1 VYASS
6 CTALC
11 AASLHG
17 NVGLAISLR
26 TRAEKKKKK
35 VQKTTGKTQAWN
47 KGEGEMAPSFFL
59 WNLETAYARV
69 TIKIRLY
76 IIYSI
81 SQINIPVAW
90 LSFWHLCGTIFP

>member
-1 VYASS
+1 MCGISARQCGVSDF
-6 CTALC
+6 
-11 AASLHG
+11 AADTG
-17 NVGLAISLR
+17 G
-26 TRAEKKKKK
+26 KKKKK